1 MTILENSIRISAPPE
16 RVWSVLAQLD
26 ALHDYD
32 PSVRRSALLEGPR
45 SGLGASR
52 QCDLRPGGWFRERVT
67 EWEREVALA
76 FRLFECTLPVKA
88 LSYRYRLVEEGDETV
103 VHERMEYALKFG
115 PLGKALDRLV
125 MRRKWSA
132 GINASL
138 SALKRRVEHGR
149 SRP

>member
-1 MTILENSIRISAPPE
+1 MTILENSIRITAPPA

-32 PSVRRSALLEGPR
+32 PGVLKSALLAGPR

-67 EWEREVALA
+67 EWEREVALTFKLIA
-76 FRLFECTLPVKA
+76 CTLPVKA
-88 LSYRYRLVEEGDETV
+88 LSYRYRLVKEGDETI

-138 SALKRRVEHGR
+138 GALKRRVEQER